1 MMKRALKIILS
12 ILVAVA
18 AIPAALQALDIWR
31 AKKEEQ
37 DLFED

>member
-1 MMKRALKIILS
+1 MKRAIKIVMA

-18 AIPAALQALDIWR
+18 ALPVALQSLAAWR